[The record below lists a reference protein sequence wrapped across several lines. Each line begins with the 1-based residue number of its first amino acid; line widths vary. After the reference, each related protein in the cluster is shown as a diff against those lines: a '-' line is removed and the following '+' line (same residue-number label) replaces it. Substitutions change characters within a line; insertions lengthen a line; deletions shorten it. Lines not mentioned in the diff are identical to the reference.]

1 MNIAIIGCGEVGRC
15 YAEAFAKA
23 GHRIVVLCDER
34 PTDAV
39 YKLAE
44 TLDAEVTTSAGE
56 WAKKADV
63 IVSAVFGGVALSA
76 AQRIFPFMQSRAI
89 YADMTTADP
98 QHMQVAVESAN
109 ASNVRFVDVAIM
121 GAVTA
126 TREATPLI
134 CAGHGAD
141 TIIKLMQSAGA
152 PIKLAGSRPGDAAT
166 LKLLRSI
173 FTKGLEALSIECL
186 MTAEKMGLR
195 KELYEVLS
203 DIDQMRLPDF
213 MELSVRTHI
222 LHAKRRL
229 KEVQEAK
236 RLMTGNDLNPAVL
249 NGVEELFERTSRAL
263 DDAGEIDKSLAGNL
277 NWLSE
282 TAQTNTTPVSANHG
296 DRNDD

>member
-1 MNIAIIGCGEVGRC
+1 
-15 YAEAFAKA
+15 
-23 GHRIVVLCDER
+23 
-34 PTDAV
+34 
-39 YKLAE
+39 
-44 TLDAEVTTSAGE
+44 
-56 WAKKADV
+56 
-63 IVSAVFGGVALSA
+63 
-76 AQRIFPFMQSRAI
+76 
-89 YADMTTADP
+89 
-98 QHMQVAVESAN
+98 
-109 ASNVRFVDVAIM
+109 M

-195 KELYEVLS
+195 KELYMKFCLIS
-203 DIDQMRLPDF
+203 IRCGYRISWSCLF
-213 MELSVRTHI
+213 RTHI

-263 DDAGEIDKSLAGNL
+263 DDAGEIDKSLAGSL

-282 TAQTNTTPVSANHG
+282 IAQTNTTPVSANHG